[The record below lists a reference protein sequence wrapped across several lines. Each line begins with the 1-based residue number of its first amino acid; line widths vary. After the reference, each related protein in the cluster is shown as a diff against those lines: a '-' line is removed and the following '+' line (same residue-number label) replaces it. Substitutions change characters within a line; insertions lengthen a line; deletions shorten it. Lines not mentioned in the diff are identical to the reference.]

1 MTGKLRE
8 SRKKAGKCFMHK
20 ESFSRQAH
28 EGCRRP
34 PVPEG
39 SEPSTPGPQGLAGP
53 YLLVAVVC
61 SLLLDTVSELRARIL
76 GVVPC
81 SCT

>member
-1 MTGKLRE
+1 M
-8 SRKKAGKCFMHK
+8 KAAEDHQSPK
-20 ESFSRQAH
+20 
-28 EGCRRP
+28 
-34 PVPEG
+34 G
-39 SEPSTPGPQGLAGP
+39 SEPSTPGPQGLARP

-61 SLLLDTVSELRARIL
+61 SLLLDTVSELRACIL